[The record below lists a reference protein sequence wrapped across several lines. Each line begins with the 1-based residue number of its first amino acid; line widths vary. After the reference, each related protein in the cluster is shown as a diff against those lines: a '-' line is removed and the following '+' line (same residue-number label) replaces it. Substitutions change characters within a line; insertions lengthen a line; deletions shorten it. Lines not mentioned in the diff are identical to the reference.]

1 MSGVADL
8 ADILAGRR
16 VLLVEDEFLV
26 AMDVESML
34 ERAGCAAIGP
44 AARLEQAM
52 TLARGE
58 AIDAAVLDVN
68 LNGTPVFPV
77 AKALSERGIPFLF
90 TTGCDGAS
98 IPPAFQAV
106 PRLQEP
112 FGEDDLIHG
121 LKAVMNGRAG
131 S

>member
-44 AARLEQAM
+44 AA
-52 TLARGE
+52 
-58 AIDAAVLDVN
+58 DAAVLDVN

-106 PRLQEP
+106 PRLQKP

>member
-1 MSGVADL
+1 MSGAADVAN
-8 ADILAGRR
+8 ILAGRR

-34 ERAGCAAIGP
+34 ERAGCASIGP
-44 AARLEQAM
+44 AIRLEQAL
-52 TLARGE
+52 TLACGE

-90 TTGCDGAS
+90 TTGYDGAS

-106 PRLQEP
+106 LRLQKP
-112 FGEDDLIHG
+112 FNEDDLIHG
-121 LKAVMNGRAG
+121 LKAVMNGREP
-131 S
+131 